1 MPGWIT
7 FITVLAGGSIGW
19 ALGLIQRAKSNP
31 DLQGKGL
38 KALIFNKQPK
48 KDE

>member
-7 FITVLAGGSIGW
+7 FIIVLAGASIGW
-19 ALGLIQRAKSNP
+19 AIGLIQRAKSNP

-38 KALIFNKQPK
+38 KVLIVGKQPK
-48 KDE
+48 KKE